1 MDIAREP
8 LLVPKS
14 VTKKQ
19 DALTD
24 SDYEALANLRYIL
37 RRFTEFSTS
46 AAQHEGLPSQQH
58 QALLAIKG
66 HRGET
71 RMTVGDLSERLVV
84 ARHTASE
91 LVERLVGGGY
101 VTREPDSHD
110 KRRQTLALTGKAEDV
125 LTRLSAIH
133 LTEIREMAPRLIELL
148 GDLQTKGPSSE
159 P

>member
-1 MDIAREP
+1 MHIARET

-24 SDYEALANLRYIL
+24 ADYEALANLRYAL
-37 RRFTEFSTS
+37 RRFTDFSMS

-66 HRGET
+66 HRGEAP
-71 RMTVGDLSERLVV
+71 MTVGDLSERLVV

-91 LVERLVGGGY
+91 LVERLVGAGY
-101 VTREPDSHD
+101 VTRELDPHD
-110 KRRQTLALTGKAEDV
+110 RRRQTLALTEKAEDI

-148 GDLQTKGPSSE
+148 NDLQIKGPL
-159 P
+159 